1 MLKLLRQIIPFLAI
15 VRPVFWI
22 SDSTNIELSFF
33 LSLSLAL
40 WIIPDDCASVMS
52 LKFWKCLKRYF
63 SSSSKLRK
71 HSSKP
76 HNLKGKS
83 TSSQKWITRQLKDP
97 YVKRAREESYRCRS
111 AFKLVEID
119 DRFDLLRPGSVV
131 IDCGAAPG
139 SWTQVAVERVNAAGT
154 AKSQKEGCVISID
167 KQFMVPVK
175 GAITLATM
183 DFTKGQTQN
192 KVLEVLSGR
201 KADIILSDMA
211 PNTTGIRS
219 MDHDLIIELCF
230 SVLEFSRTVLRPD
243 GALLCKLWQGHEQKE
258 LEQRLGDVFQTVKII
273 KPQASRGDS
282 AEIFLLGK
290 GYTPNKSHIQ

>member
-1 MLKLLRQIIPFLAI
+1 
-15 VRPVFWI
+15 
-22 SDSTNIELSFF
+22 
-33 LSLSLAL
+33 
-40 WIIPDDCASVMS
+40 MS

-63 SSSSKLRK
+63 ASSSKLRK
-71 HSSKP
+71 HNRP

-83 TSSQKWITRQLKDP
+83 TSSQKWITRQLRDP

-119 DRFDLLRPGSVV
+119 DRFGLLRPGSVV

-154 AKSQKEGCVISID
+154 AKSQLEGCVISID

-175 GAITLATM
+175 GAITLSTM
-183 DFTKGQTQN
+183 DFTKGQTQS
-192 KVLEVLSGR
+192 KILEMLNGR

-230 SVLEFSRTVLRPD
+230 SVLEFSHSVLQHD
-243 GALLCKLWQGHEQKE
+243 GALICKLWQGHEQKQ
-258 LEQRLGDVFQTVKII
+258 LEKRLAEFFQTVKII

-282 AEIFLLGK
+282 SEIFLLGK
-290 GYTPNKSHIQ
+290 GYSPNKSYLR